1 MRIFWGR
8 GAAARMSLFSTRC
21 TRCGALIELPGRIG
35 FKIKGGGD
43 AAVVCRNCRRSDW
56 LNRRQGRQGTWS
68 QRTIP
73 LIAIGLGVLLA
84 SGGVWLS
91 RISGSQRQESL
102 PAVESLSR

>member
-1 MRIFWGR
+1 
-8 GAAARMSLFSTRC
+8 MSLFSTRC

-43 AAVVCRNCRRSDW
+43 AAIVCRRCRRSDW
-56 LNRRQGRQGTWS
+56 LNRRRGGQGTWP

-73 LIAIGLGVLLA
+73 LAAIGLAVLLA
-84 SGGVWLS
+84 SGGVWWS
-91 RISGSQRQESL
+91 RLSGSQSQESL

>member
-1 MRIFWGR
+1 MRTFWGR
-8 GAAARMSLFSTRC
+8 GAAASMSLFSTRC

-56 LNRRQGRQGTWS
+56 LNRRQGRQGAWS

-91 RISGSQRQESL
+91 RISGSQSQESL